1 MHVLCHLTGKNLNTW
16 WDLSKVGMDLCLFA
30 HLVYYAHYYR
40 HVNWCFSFLGPSIF
54 EFKMGQT
61 VVKFFVLFVRL
72 HAEKLKRK
80 TGCHPTGICVC
91 RSHILQLYVCLW
103 SEVGFNSIVNS
114 SIKDHFACKPTLD
127 TRAVGRVRVGC
138 WGRGFGIGL
147 HFSSAVQI
155 NLPWPWPWPYAAG
168 TPPGVLYPIGY
179 HCEVRH
185 GSQTFKL
192 VLRQKSCL

>member
-1 MHVLCHLTGKNLNTW
+1 
-16 WDLSKVGMDLCLFA
+16 MDLCLFA

-155 NLPWPWPWPYAAG
+155 NLHDRDRDRMLLELLLASYIRLG
-168 TPPGVLYPIGY
+168 IIV
-179 HCEVRH
+179 
-185 GSQTFKL
+185 
-192 VLRQKSCL
+192 KSCMAVRPSSWY